1 MYKSM
6 HKYEKIAPYI
16 HAHEVSR
23 VSNMVPGHTSMR
35 VTGLYQCTQEW
46 RAIANKVQGRKSI
59 WDCPLQYPHHGL
71 WIPYSHTRAH
81 TRGGG
86 YCSISYS
93 ASEHSINAFWSDP
106 LLSPPSTLS
115 RLPPTSLPLCNNH
128 SFDCLCGT
136 ESVFIQAVVP
146 ARSTMLREDGPTP
159 RNI

>member
-35 VTGLYQCTQEW
+35 VTGLHQCTQEW

-59 WDCPLQYPHHGL
+59 WDCPLTST
-71 WIPYSHTRAH
+71 IHTPWPMNTLFTHAH
-81 TRGGG
+81 THGGG

-115 RLPPTSLPLCNNH
+115 RLPPTLLPLCSNH
-128 SFDCLCGT
+128 SYWLPLWDRVSFRSGCG
-136 ESVFIQAVVP
+136 P
-146 ARSTMLREDGPTP
+146 C
-159 RNI
+159 